1 MSEVKWI
8 KLSTGIFDNRK
19 IRQIEEM
26 PDGDALI
33 VIWMK
38 LLVLAAD
45 VNDGGLVYFTRDLP
59 YTDQLLAT
67 QFHRST
73 KQVQLA
79 MQTFEMFGMIEI
91 VDDIFKISNW
101 EKYQN
106 EEGLSKIRE
115 QNRLRKQAQRER
127 ERAALPPA
135 SRDSHVTVTGSHAT
149 DIDKEKEKEKET
161 DFMDRPRSTRFTPP
175 TVEEVSS
182 YCQERKNGIDAQRF
196 VDYYESR
203 GWMLGK
209 TKMKDWRAAVRTWE
223 RGSDKSAITA
233 NTTADVKQD
242 DLDAILKKLKG
253 GS

>member
-67 QFHRST
+67 HFHRSI

-79 MQTFEMFGMIEI
+79 MQTFEMFDMIEI
-91 VDDIFKISNW
+91 VDDIFRISNW

-106 EEGLSKIRE
+106 EEGLAKIRE

-127 ERAALPPA
+127 ERAALPA
-135 SRDSHVTVTGSHAT
+135 AQRDSHVTVTGRHAT
-149 DIDKEKEKEKET
+149 DIDIDKEKEIDSEDIVKAHAPK
-161 DFMDRPRSTRFTPP
+161 RFIPP
-175 TVEEVSS
+175 SVDEVEA
-182 YCQERKNGIDAQRF
+182 YCIERKNGVDAQRF
-196 VDYYESR
+196 IDYYETR

-209 TKMKDWRAAVRTWE
+209 TKMKDWKAAVRTWE
-223 RGSDKSAITA
+223 RGTERKGKGFGNPVNDSDVEEFMSHE
-233 NTTADVKQD
+233 
-242 DLDAILKKLKG
+242 
-253 GS
+253 

>member
-67 QFHRST
+67 HFHKSI

-79 MQTFEMFGMIEI
+79 MQTFEMFGMIEVI
-91 VDDIFKISNW
+91 DDIFKISNW

-106 EEGLSKIRE
+106 EEGLSRIRE

-135 SRDSHVTVTGSHAT
+135 SRDCHVTVTGCHAV
-149 DIDKEKEKEKET
+149 DIDRDIEEEKDKDSFVKANT
-161 DFMDRPRSTRFTPP
+161 PKRFIPP
-175 TVEEVSS
+175 SIDDVAA
-182 YCQERKNGIDAQRF
+182 YCQERNNGVDPERF
-196 VDYYESR
+196 VTYYEAR

-209 TKMKDWRAAVRTWE
+209 TKMKDWKAAVRTWE
-223 RGSDKSAITA
+223 RGTERKGKGFGNPVNESDVAEFMT
-233 NTTADVKQD
+233 D
-242 DLDAILKKLKG
+242 
-253 GS
+253 